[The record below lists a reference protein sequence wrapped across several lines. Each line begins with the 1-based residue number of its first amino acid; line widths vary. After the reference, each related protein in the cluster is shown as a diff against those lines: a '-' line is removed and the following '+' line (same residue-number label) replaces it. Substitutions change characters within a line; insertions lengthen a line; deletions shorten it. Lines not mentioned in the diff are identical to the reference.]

1 MKKDS
6 AVRNAI
12 DRINIKA
19 KVADTKTAFK
29 EFGDKIKSKVST
41 PKRARGGMSSSP
53 VSAFFDKIKDAFAKL
68 TSKGKGKG
76 KVRVAFDGDV
86 RGQVDYG
93 GSVGTGEDVQ
103 GPSPFDSWVVR
114 ATIFCVSIF
123 AIYFGIAWY
132 TTKTLEEKI
141 NASNRVISSVESE
154 IAKANSDADHIRKQ
168 ATEYANKI
176 TKLEE
181 VMEVIATEK
190 RKSDFDIPNFMSQVM
205 FIIPQ
210 GVYITNINISD
221 MGEVEIYAVSAQYA
235 QLGYFVSK
243 LKLEKVL
250 TDVDM
255 EVLGMEQEIKIKVG
269 GMLP

>member
-12 DRINIKA
+12 DKINVKA
-19 KVADTKTAFK
+19 KISDTKTAFK
-29 EFGDKIKSKVST
+29 EFGVKVKSKVLT
-41 PKRARGGMSSSP
+41 PKRARGGSSSSVFAP
-53 VSAFFDKIKDAFAKL
+53 IIEKIKSIFG
-68 TSKGKGKG
+68 KGKGKG

-86 RGQVDYG
+86 RGQADYG
-93 GSVGTGEDVQ
+93 GSIGEVEQPQ

-123 AIYFGIAWY
+123 VVYFGVAWY
-132 TTKTLEEKI
+132 TTKTLDEKI
-141 NASNRVISSVESE
+141 AASNKVISRVESE
-154 IAKANSDADHIRKQ
+154 ISKANADADYIRTQ
-168 ATEYANKI
+168 TTEYANKI

-181 VMEVIATEK
+181 VMEVIETEK
-190 RKSDFDIPNFMSQVM
+190 RKSNFDIPNFMSQVM

-210 GVYITNINISD
+210 GVSITNINISE
-221 MGEVEIYAVSAQYA
+221 MGEVEIYAVSTQYA

-243 LKLEKVL
+243 LKLENVL
-250 TDVDM
+250 TNVDM
-255 EVLGMEQEIKIKVG
+255 QVLEMEQNIKIKVG